1 MFEFFKKKNEN
12 EDEIEEV
19 SNIEIDD
26 MERVKGALFGSF
38 VGDALGVPVE
48 FKTREEVRKNK
59 VTKMLEY
66 GSHNQPIG
74 TWSDDSSMVLATMDS
89 ICESNGIQYH
99 DMMKRFLEWMD
110 NSKYTAN
117 NDVFDIGNT
126 TQESLWRYK
135 DNSSIYLCGA
145 KEEYKNGNG
154 SLMRIL
160 PVSIYMHYTNIH
172 LDNMIDVITN
182 ISSMTHAHI
191 YSVLSCIIYTVFID
205 EFLREKDTKTAYL
218 NTQKIIKELIENGK
232 KIASTDEEKTKIY
245 GVFDKLISRD
255 ISILD
260 ETYIKSTGYVVDS
273 LEASIWCI
281 LTTSNYQDAVLKAV
295 NLGGDTDTIG
305 AITGGLAGL
314 IYGYNAIPTDWI
326 SVLKRK
332 EYLSEMTT
340 AYISLIEKS
349 KGMYEVQIAAAM
361 PKKEDFPNA
370 KPMLEGNKLKCNIV
384 LTMQEFKSLCM
395 GRGANRSIQ
404 GESER
409 WFMYCDLNEKT
420 INYFRTATGNQIYR
434 AYYELED
441 GKCIINTLE
450 ASNNPL
456 IFKKEFHEVHDD
468 EDNHAE
474 YTITTTEIKKDYMVE
489 DLNEVMADFEELIQ
503 EDSHRNFN

>member
-1 MFEFFKKKNEN
+1 MFDFLKKKNN
-12 EDEIEEV
+12 DNINNSVEITD
-19 SNIEIDD
+19 N
-26 MERVKGALFGSF
+26 ERVKGALFGSF

-59 VTKMLEY
+59 VTTMLEY

-117 NDVFDIGNT
+117 NDVFDMGNT

-135 DNSSIYLCGA
+135 DNPDTYLCGA

-160 PVSIYMHYTNIH
+160 PVSIYMHYANIY
-172 LDNMIDVITN
+172 LDNMIEVIKN
-182 ISSMTHAHI
+182 VSSMTHAHA
-191 YSVLSCIIYTVFID
+191 YSVLSCIIYTIFID
-205 EFLREKDTKTAYL
+205 EFLKEKDAKKAYL
-218 NTQKIIKELIENGK
+218 NTQKIVKELITDTK
-232 KIASTDEEKTKIY
+232 KIVATDEEKTKIF
-245 GVFDKLISRD
+245 GIFDKLISRD

-260 ETYIKSTGYVVDS
+260 DSYIKSTGYVVDS

-326 SVLKRK
+326 NVLKRK
-332 EYLSEMTT
+332 EYLVEMVD
-340 AYISLIEKS
+340 AYLALIDKS
-349 KGMYEVQIAAAM
+349 QHNKNMQIAATMA
-361 PKKEDFPNA
+361 KKSDFA
-370 KPMLEGNKLKCNIV
+370 GWIKPFIKSKKVECNIV
-384 LTMQEFKSLCM
+384 LTYEEFESLYV
-395 GRGANRSIQ
+395 GRGSQKVVQ
-404 GESER
+404 GESEK
-409 WFMYCDLNEKT
+409 WCMYCDPTDMT
-420 INYFRTATGNQIYR
+420 INYFRAATGIQIFKGHFKKENENYII
-434 AYYELED
+434 YELEIND
-441 GKCIINTLE
+441 DTIIHEKEVTSVHDKSEERYSTYTINTT
-450 ASNNPL
+450 
-456 IFKKEFHEVHDD
+456 EVRTDYIPKD
-468 EDNHAE
+468 EK
-474 YTITTTEIKKDYMVE
+474 TE
-489 DLNEVMADFEELIQ
+489 LSDFTELIK
-503 EDSHRNFN
+503 EDSNRRFR